1 MVKLYF
7 IMNILDILSDK
18 KKMTSKRSS
27 IDNFLVM
34 QILSN
39 ANEIEK
45 KGRRVI
51 HLELGEPLKKTPQ
64 PVLDEV
70 KKNLNIN
77 LPDTLLRMVFRI
89 TKCYFK
95 VLQTKGF

>member
-1 MVKLYF
+1 
-7 IMNILDILSDK
+7 
-18 KKMTSKRSS
+18 MTSKRSS

-64 PVLDEV
+64 LVLDEV
-70 KKNLNIN
+70 KKNLNIS
-77 LPDTLLRMVFRI
+77 LPGYTPSNGIPELRNAISNFYKQYNR
-89 TKCYFK
+89 CR
-95 VLQTKGF
+95 

>member
-1 MVKLYF
+1 
-7 IMNILDILSDK
+7 
-18 KKMTSKRSS
+18 
-27 IDNFLVM
+27 M

-45 KGRRVI
+45 KGQRVI

-77 LPDTLLRMVFRI
+77 LPGYTPSNGIPELRNAISKFY
-89 TKCYFK
+89 K
-95 VLQTKGF
+95 QKGFNISNDNIFVTVGFWCIFIDLYRLL

>member
-1 MVKLYF
+1 
-7 IMNILDILSDK
+7 MNILDILSD

-45 KGRRVI
+45 KVGV
-51 HLELGEPLKKTPQ
+51 
-64 PVLDEV
+64 
-70 KKNLNIN
+70 
-77 LPDTLLRMVFRI
+77 
-89 TKCYFK
+89 
-95 VLQTKGF
+95 

>member
-1 MVKLYF
+1 
-7 IMNILDILSDK
+7 
-18 KKMTSKRSS
+18 MTSKRSS

-64 PVLDEV
+64 LVLDEV
-70 KKNLNIN
+70 KKI
-77 LPDTLLRMVFRI
+77 
-89 TKCYFK
+89 
-95 VLQTKGF
+95 